1 MLVDRGRIFEDR
13 LDPDRKLFPTWLPK
27 PYPTDLA
34 IGPTQLDRLIKS
46 PVRVGKV
53 DDCVALL
60 CKRWLSVTAVIGM
73 LSSLLLAD
81 IIQNVR
87 AALAESNVAVA
98 ISQLENYRSAHGVD
112 PEYLEGASWVARAYL
127 SRNQLDQA
135 DGWAKQVETSSRQLL
150 EHRELDAEPHLLIA
164 LGAALEV
171 EAQSLVLRGEKSQ
184 AEALLRRNLATYG
197 GTLLRAR
204 LQKNLNLIG
213 FEGKPAP
220 SLGLT
225 KYIGIR
231 PTPLNQLLGFPVL
244 LFFWAHWCTDCK
256 QEGPIL
262 AQLNSEFSPKGLK
275 LEAPTQFYG
284 YAAYGQEATP
294 QAEFDYIGHVWRQY
308 YAGLQEI
315 AVPVSKGNFDKYGAS
330 TTPTLVLIDRQG
342 HIALYHPGFMSY
354 NDLRAA
360 IEKAM

>member
-1 MLVDRGRIFEDR
+1 MRRVLRDEMLETTRTRT
-13 LDPDRKLFPTWLPK
+13 LDP
-27 PYPTDLA
+27 A
-34 IGPTQLDRLIKS
+34 IAPAELNRLVKGPVQ
-46 PVRVGKV
+46 VGKV
-53 DDCVALL
+53 EDSVARL

-73 LSSLLLAD
+73 LSSVLLAD

-87 AALAESNVAVA
+87 VALAESDLTAA
-98 ISQLENYRSAHGVD
+98 ISQLENYRSGHGMD
-112 PEYLEGASWVARAYL
+112 PEYLEAASWVARAYL

-135 DGWAKQVETSSRQLL
+135 NGWAKQVETSSRQLL
-150 EHRELDAEPHLLIA
+150 AHRELDAEPHLPAA

-171 EAQSLVLRGEKSQ
+171 EAQALVLRGENSQ
-184 AEALLRRNLATYG
+184 AAALLRRNLATYG

-262 AQLNSEFSPKGLK
+262 TQLNSEFSPKGLK

-308 YAGLQEI
+308 YPGLQEI
-315 AVPVSKGNFDKYGAS
+315 AVPVNKGNFDKYGAS

-354 NDLRAA
+354 SELRAA
-360 IEKAM
+360 IQRVM